1 MAFMSSTVSSHTL
14 SHICANVPCVMLRS
28 FPTAKLH
35 TLPRTLGGM
44 PCHQRSLTRR
54 DVHLPAERMKSKT
67 GSISKTNK
75 VKLFGISLQK
85 FLTMWVIL
93 WIILILWGAIIKK
106 YTYRTKT
113 YSRGRLLQI
122 NFYRNT
128 DYIFKKN
135 WGRAPSIGRKA
146 IVRYTNLDFN
156 ILFIFVTVEKLG
168 MKTCS
173 HKCFT
178 DKRGVLCTTMS
189 WELLCT
195 TIIKKRFQSE
205 SYTLEWLSHSAGKT
219 GCHFHYCVTDHYV
232 ITQLSLPDA
241 EIKHKMPS
249 I

>member
-1 MAFMSSTVSSHTL
+1 MCDVEVIPHRQTPHFASNTGGDALPPEVSHSSR
-14 SHICANVPCVMLRS
+14 CA
-28 FPTAKLH
+28 
-35 TLPRTLGGM
+35 
-44 PCHQRSLTRR
+44 
-54 DVHLPAERMKSKT
+54 PASGKDQEQDWINFK
-67 GSISKTNK
+67 KTNK
-75 VKLFGISLQK
+75 VKIFGISLQK

-135 WGRAPSIGRKA
+135 WGRAPSIGRIA

-205 SYTLEWLSHSAGKT
+205 PYTLEWLSHSAGKT